1 MISHKGIVVGFS
13 APSQTTYFIGRDA
26 EIKKIKE
33 LLLKKKA
40 VVVSG
45 PAGIG
50 KTALAIKLS
59 HLLYEDFP
67 YGVLWYRFD
76 IKNLDGILDNIGQK
90 FGRDLGRT
98 RKIEDKVRIVNKLL
112 SSGKILLILDNLT
125 DISQLEPLIKEPAN
139 YPLLATTR
147 STEHHKNAAFFIL
160 PVFSKS
166 EAVFYAIKMLSLEFV
181 SKNLK
186 KICSAFDVLGYL
198 PLAVSVFLRQVF
210 FSPDQFD
217 SLVKNLEKKNPALDK
232 YCYDNKN
239 LFLSLSLSF
248 DRLTEEQ
255 KGFFVSLGAFDGADI
270 SFAAVTY
277 LNNISISRSH
287 ELVDSLRKL
296 SLVES
301 SSAGRFRIHPLIKVF
316 VQNKIKDTGLYGRL
330 ADYYIDFLR
339 SGGFG
344 SLEYYP
350 RIEVEE
356 ENIAGIFERCY
367 ALHLYKEVVDIWNFW
382 GVFLWDRGFWR
393 QMNKSGYL
401 ALRAA
406 EKLGDRKTQAVFA
419 IRDLSW
425 LYYWQGDLDRSYKYI
440 IYGLTLAKKIKNE
453 FLINYAK
460 QRLAKIYQARKN
472 LKKALLFFEESL
484 DYFNRKDEYER
495 AGDTLT
501 YIGET
506 LWLMGRHQEAEKY
519 FYWALEL
526 VKKIK
531 DVRQECIIYNRLGG
545 LYLITKNYP
554 KAEKYFSESIRLE
567 DKIGRH
573 VGGRT
578 WNNIGLG
585 LIKEEL
591 GDCEAAKK
599 IFKEAKNDM
608 TFLDIKKNLDKTNF
622 FVSVIKHRLLKSRFF
637 KLPA

>member
-1 MISHKGIVVGFS
+1 MLSHKGIVVGFS

-40 VVVSG
+40 VIVSG

-59 HLLYEDFP
+59 HLMYEDFP
-67 YGVLWYRFD
+67 YGVLWYRLD
-76 IKNLDGILDNIGQK
+76 IKNLEGILDNIGRK
-90 FGRDLGRT
+90 FGRDLGRIK
-98 RKIEDKVRIVNKLL
+98 KIEDKVGIVNRLL
-112 SSGKILLILDNLT
+112 SSGKILLVLDNLT
-125 DISQLEPLIKEPAN
+125 DISQLEPLIKKPVN
-139 YPLLATTR
+139 YPLLITTR
-147 STEHHKNAAFFIL
+147 STDHHKNAGFFIL

-166 EAVFYAIKMLSLEFV
+166 EALFYAIKMLSLDFV

-186 KICSAFDVLGYL
+186 KICSAFDTLGHL

-210 FSPDQFD
+210 FSPYQLD
-217 SLVKNLEKKNPALDK
+217 SLVKDLEKKNQALDK

-239 LFLSLSLSF
+239 LSLSLSLSF

-255 KGFFVSLGAFDGADI
+255 AGFFVSLGAFEGTDI
-270 SFAAVTY
+270 SFIAAAH
-277 LNNISISRSH
+277 LNGISVSRSH
-287 ELVDSLRKL
+287 ELVDSLRRL
-296 SLVES
+296 SLVEAS
-301 SSAGRFRIHPLIKVF
+301 TAGRFRIHPMIKVF
-316 VQNKIKDTGLYGRL
+316 IQNKINDTGLYSRL
-330 ADYYIDFLR
+330 ADHYIDFLH

-350 RIEVEE
+350 KIEVEE
-356 ENIAGIFERCY
+356 ENIAGVFERCY
-367 ALHLYKEVVDIWNFW
+367 TLKFYKKVVGLWGFW

-393 QMNKSGYL
+393 QMNKSGHF
-401 ALRAA
+401 AFRSA
-406 EKLGDRKTQAVFA
+406 EKLGDYKTRAVFA

-440 IYGLTLAKKIKNE
+440 IDGLALAKKIKND

-460 QRLAKIYQARKN
+460 QRLGKIYQARGN
-472 LKKALLFFEESL
+472 LKKALLLFEESL
-484 DYFNRKDEYER
+484 DYFNRKEKHER

-506 LWLMGRHQEAEKY
+506 LWLMNRHQEAEKY
-519 FYWALEL
+519 LYQALGL

-531 DVRQECIIYNRLGG
+531 DVRQECIVYNRLGG
-545 LYLITKNYP
+545 LYLITRDYP
-554 KAEKYFSESIRLE
+554 KAKKYFSESIGLE

-573 VGGRT
+573 VGGKT

-591 GDCEAAKK
+591 GDLEEAKK

-608 TFLDIKKNLDKTNF
+608 AFLDIKKNFDKTNF
-622 FVSVIKHRLLKSRFF
+622 FVTMIKNRLLRSRFF